1 MVITGT
7 LTNVCC
13 ESAARDA
20 MMLDYNVVFVSDATA
35 AHSDAAHNATLATMM
50 QVFADVMTTE
60 EAESRL
66 RRVDSAPLTR

>member
-1 MVITGT
+1 
-7 LTNVCC
+7 
-13 ESAARDA
+13 